1 MTVSLSHLGR
11 LLPLLAI
18 AATGAVAQDAPKDNL
33 DARFENGIVA
43 IAEDR
48 VITVEEVRRELAPLL
63 PEVQRGSRNEQEFQ
77 QRLEALQNDIVQ
89 NLIDRV
95 LIVKEFYKDE
105 KRRIPE
111 SFIDNAVAESIQ
123 DQFDGDRSKFLAY
136 LRSQGKTQRD
146 YRRDVE
152 EDIIYGY
159 MRSQMRK
166 SQSVVSPVKVETYY
180 KENKD
185 KFYQD
190 DAVHLRLIQF
200 NRGNLD
206 DDQLRTK
213 AAEAMV
219 QLTAGTSFEDV
230 AKEFSQ
236 DARRSRGGDW
246 GWQQRADLKKEFSD
260 VVFNMEKG
268 KYTEPIILP
277 EGAFILYVEDRRYA
291 GIQPIDA
298 VRDQIE
304 NILLQQMSRE
314 AQNEWLEKLRRT
326 GYVKYY

>member
-1 MTVSLSHLGR
+1 MTVRITDLGR
-11 LLPLLAI
+11 LLPFFLAAGG
-18 AATGAVAQDAPKDNL
+18 AAQVTPKDNL

-48 VITVEEVRRELAPLL
+48 VITVEEVRRELAPLM
-63 PEVQRGSRNEQEFQ
+63 PEVERRARTQQEFNQ
-77 QRLEALQNDIVQ
+77 QLEALQADIVQ

-111 SFIDNAVAESIQ
+111 SFVDNAVSEEIQ
-123 DQFDGDRSKFLAY
+123 SRFDGDRSKFIAY

-146 YRRDVE
+146 FRRDVE

-166 SQSVVSPVKVETYY
+166 SQSVVSPVKVETFYR
-180 KENKD
+180 ENTD
-185 KFYQD
+185 RFFQD

-200 NRGNLD
+200 NRANLD
-206 DDQLRTK
+206 DDQLKAK

-219 QLTAGTSFEDV
+219 QLTAGTPFEEV
-230 AKEFSQ
+230 AREYSQ

-246 GWQQRADLKKEFSD
+246 GWQARADLKKEFSD
-260 VVFNMEKG
+260 IVFEMEKG
-268 KYTEPIILP
+268 KYTDPIVLP
-277 EGAFILYVEDRRYA
+277 EGAFILFVEDRRFA
-291 GIQPIDA
+291 GIQPIDT

-304 NILLQQMSRE
+304 GILSQQMSRE
-314 AQNEWLEKLRRT
+314 AQNAWLERLRRN

>member
-1 MTVSLSHLGR
+1 MTVRIFDLGR
-11 LLPLLAI
+11 LLPFALVVG
-18 AATGAVAQDAPKDNL
+18 AAAQVTPKDNL

-48 VITVEEVRRELAPLL
+48 VITVEEVRRELAPLM
-63 PEVQRGSRNEQEFQ
+63 PEVERRARNQEEFNEQ
-77 QRLEALQNDIVQ
+77 LEALQSDIVQ

-111 SFIDNAVAESIQ
+111 SFVDNAVSEEIQ
-123 DQFDGDRSKFLAY
+123 GRFDGDRSKFLAF

-146 YRRDVE
+146 FRRDVE

-166 SQSVVSPVKVETYY
+166 SQSVVSPVKVETFY

-185 KFYQD
+185 RFFQD

-200 NRGNLD
+200 NRANLTD
-206 DDQLRTK
+206 EQLSAK

-219 QLTAGTSFEDV
+219 QLTAGATFEDV

-236 DARRSRGGDW
+236 DSRRSRGGDW
-246 GWQQRADLKKEFSD
+246 GWQARADLKKEFSD
-260 VVFNMEKG
+260 IVFEMEKG
-268 KYTEPIILP
+268 KYTDPIILP
-277 EGAFILYVEDRRYA
+277 EGAFILFVEDRRFA

-304 NILLQQMSRE
+304 GILSQQMSRE
-314 AQNEWLEKLRRT
+314 AQNAWLERLRRN

>member
-1 MTVSLSHLGR
+1 MTVRPLNLAR
-11 LLPLLAI
+11 LLPFVALAVG
-18 AATGAVAQDAPKDNL
+18 AAAQEAPKDNL

-48 VITVEEVRRELAPLL
+48 VITVEEVRREMAPLMAQV
-63 PEVQRGSRNEQEFQ
+63 EQGARTQQEFNE
-77 QRLEALQNDIVQ
+77 RLEALQGDIVQ

-105 KRRIPE
+105 KRRIPV
-111 SFIDNAVAESIQ
+111 SFIDNAVSEAIQ
-123 DQFDGDRSKFLAY
+123 QQFDNDRSKYLAY

-146 YRRDVE
+146 FRRDVE

-166 SQSVVSPVKVETYY
+166 SQNVVSPVKVETFY

-185 KFYQD
+185 RFFQD

-200 NRGNLD
+200 NRANLSD
-206 DDQLRTK
+206 DELRTK
-213 AAEAMV
+213 AAEVTV
-219 QLTAGTSFEDV
+219 QLTSGASFEEV

-236 DARRSRGGDW
+236 DSRRSRGGDW
-246 GWQQRADLKKEFSD
+246 GWQQRADLKKEFSEI
-260 VVFNMEKG
+260 VFNMEKG
-268 KYTEPIILP
+268 KYTDPIILP
-277 EGAFILYVEDRRYA
+277 EGGFILYVEDRRHA

-304 NILLQQMSRE
+304 GILLQQMSRE
-314 AQNEWLEKLRRT
+314 AQNAWLEKLRRN